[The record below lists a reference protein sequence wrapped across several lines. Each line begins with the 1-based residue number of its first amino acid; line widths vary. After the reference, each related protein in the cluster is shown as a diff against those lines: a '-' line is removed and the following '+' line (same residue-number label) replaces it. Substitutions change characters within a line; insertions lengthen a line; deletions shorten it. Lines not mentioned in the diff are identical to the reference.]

1 MFLKKLQ
8 EILGNF
14 SGIIFEL
21 ESINAAKNE
30 AEKSERE
37 RRISFMKETAPERP
51 IFPVSCLMLNLTYFI
66 CR

>member
-21 ESINAAKNE
+21 ESINAAKTKQ
-30 AEKSERE
+30 KSRSGKEE
-37 RRISFMKETAPERP
+37 YLFMKETAPERP